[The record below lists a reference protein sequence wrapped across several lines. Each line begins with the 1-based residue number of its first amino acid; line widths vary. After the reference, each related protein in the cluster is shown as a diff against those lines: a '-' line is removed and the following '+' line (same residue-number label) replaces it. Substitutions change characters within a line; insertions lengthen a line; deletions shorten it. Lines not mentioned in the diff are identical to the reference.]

1 MSLGLYKSQDLITGS
16 NPLQPCARSVNS
28 DTIICHPLYLRIH
41 PLDRSERLLLD
52 QSVSVG
58 HLRKFP
64 MSHLPSAMAIFVE
77 YGMTNC
83 LFVRAFV
90 RPFFSGDFMESENCN
105 NCTGLSIGHSVSQSF
120 IRSVIWP
127 VIRFI
132 GHSVGRSVIHSV
144 SRLVSH

>member
-64 MSHLPSAMAIFVE
+64 MSRLPSAMAIFVE

-83 LFVRAFV
+83 LFVRTFV
-90 RPFFSGDFMESENCN
+90 RPVFFSGDFMEPYPRIAMTAQGC
-105 NCTGLSIGHSVSQSF
+105 LSVTRSVSHSFGQSF
-120 IRSVIWP
+120 GQSLGPLVI
-127 VIRFI
+127 
-132 GHSVGRSVIHSV
+132 
-144 SRLVSH
+144 